1 MKIESEYK
9 PKTNQTDSQFLAFH
23 LLSQS
28 TKSQI
33 CNEEKKKKK
42 TPILIPKSYFIY
54 FKTLF
59 YNLSNIL
66 FIIFHI
72 TLNTIHFLFISL
84 SFLSSLSLHSNV
96 SFFTHISNPIAK
108 KKKKKKKQQ
117 SPHPPRIYH
126 HHHNKSKV
134 FPILIT
140 KGKENLAN
148 LKEESHPGLQEK
160 DAI

>member
-1 MKIESEYK
+1 MN
-9 PKTNQTDSQFLAFH
+9 TNLRQTKQTLSFQLFDFH

-28 TKSQI
+28 TNSQI
-33 CNEEKKKKK
+33 CNEEKKKKKK

-54 FKTLF
+54 FKTPF
-59 YNLSNIL
+59 YNLSNII

-72 TLNTIHFLFISL
+72 TLNTIFFYSFHSL
-84 SFLSSLSLHSNV
+84 SYYHSHFIAMSLSS
-96 SFFTHISNPIAK
+96 PIYQTLQP
-108 KKKKKKKQQ
+108 KKKKQQ

-148 LKEESHPGLQEK
+148 LKEESHLGLQDK